1 MEFTCH
7 TTYNQKALTAMA
19 RAVRKTVRAKRSR
32 WIRLYARIIVGL
44 LLVSLWLSWGNILQT
59 VLHCAVIAALLLI
72 DWKEDAINA
81 YFAKRKALPGTEAAD
96 TTFFSDHFLTKTA
109 AAESKWQYD
118 KILAL
123 AETRD
128 YLVFVMG
135 KNHALA
141 MEKAA
146 LEGGSVPAFCNFL
159 EKQSEQKIQKVGG

>member
-7 TTYNQKALTAMA
+7 TTYNQNALTAMA
-19 RAVRKTVRAKRSR
+19 RAVRKTVRAKQSR
-32 WIRLYARIIVGL
+32 WIRLYARIIVAL
-44 LLVSLWLSWGNILQT
+44 LLVSLWLTWGNILQT
-59 VLHCAVIAALLLI
+59 VLHGAVIAALLLI

-81 YFAKRKALPGTEAAD
+81 YFAKRKALPGTAASD
-96 TTFFSDHFLTKTA
+96 TTFFSDHFLVKTA

-123 AETRD
+123 AETGD

-146 LEGGSVPAFCNFL
+146 LEGGSVSAFCHFL
-159 EKQSEQKIQKVGG
+159 EEKSGQKIQNVGG

>member
-7 TTYNQKALTAMA
+7 TTYNQNALTAMA
-19 RAVRKTVRAKRSR
+19 RAVRKTVRSKQSR
-32 WIRLYARIIVGL
+32 WIRLYARIIVVL
-44 LLVSLWLSWGNILQT
+44 LLVSLWLTWGNILQT
-59 VLHCAVIAALLLI
+59 VLHGAVIAALLLI

-81 YFAKRKALPGTEAAD
+81 YFAKRKALPGTAASD
-96 TTFFSDHFLTKTA
+96 TTFFSDHFLVKTA

-123 AETRD
+123 AETGD

-146 LEGGSVPAFCNFL
+146 LEGGSVSTFFHFL
-159 EKQSEQKIQKVGG
+159 EEKSGQKIQNVGG

>member
-7 TTYNQKALTAMA
+7 TTYNQNALTAMA
-19 RAVRKTVRAKRSR
+19 RAVRKTVRSKQSR
-32 WIRLYARIIVGL
+32 WIRLYARIIVVL
-44 LLVSLWLSWGNILQT
+44 LLVSLWLTWGNILQT
-59 VLHCAVIAALLLI
+59 VLHGAVIAALLLI

-81 YFAKRKALPGTEAAD
+81 YFAKRKALPGTTASD
-96 TTFFSDHFLTKTA
+96 TTFFSDHFLVKTA

-118 KILAL
+118 KILTL
-123 AETRD
+123 AETGD

-146 LEGGSVPAFCNFL
+146 LKGGSIPEFYRFID
-159 EKQSEQKIQKVGG
+159 EKSGRRVQNIGG